1 VGKNG
6 TLLFLAFWKYEELKS
21 IWGVHGDAMK
31 TRGPPPESQMFSVS
45 DQKFQKVAA
54 FLWFRQ
60 IFAGVNETYNLQN
73 RV

>member
-31 TRGPPPESQMFSVS
+31 TRGPPPESQMVS
-45 DQKFQKVAA
+45 SQVFKP
-54 FLWFRQ
+54 
-60 IFAGVNETYNLQN
+60 
-73 RV
+73 